1 MFKMVML
8 AILLLLFAGFANDAQ
23 SSGYLDHY
31 GAFLAAHVRGGV
43 VNYAGIKADMARLD
57 ATLALMAAEN
67 PEALARPDRVALY
80 INAYNLWTIRLIM
93 DHWPGISS
101 IKEAGGFLASPWKR
115 SFVRLGGRKLSL
127 DDIEHGI
134 LRRQYPDPRLHF
146 VLNCA
151 SKSCPPL
158 LSVPYRGEVLD
169 AMLDA
174 RTRACLN
181 DPVGARVDGGRLRL
195 LRIFDW
201 YAEDFGGRDGQWGFV
216 RRFAGPALGAALDA
230 LADRRPVYDDYDWSL
245 NDAPGPWTSA
255 LVGADAPPSGV
266 GADTP
271 PSDVGKDAPLVGVGG
286 YGPPSGLAP
295 GQQPLGN
302 GAGSAPA
309 ARPERP

>member
-1 MFKMVML
+1 MFKMVIL
-8 AILLLLFAGFANDAQ
+8 AVFVLLFAGFADAAQ
-23 SSGYLDHY
+23 SSGYLDQY

-57 ATLALMAAEN
+57 ATLERMAAEN
-67 PEALARPDRVALY
+67 PEAMARPDRVALY

-93 DHWPGISS
+93 DHWPGIAS
-101 IKEAGGFLASPWKR
+101 IKAAGGFLASPWKR
-115 SFVRLGGRKLSL
+115 AFVRLGGRTLSL

-169 AMLDA
+169 AMLEQ
-174 RTRACLN
+174 RSRACLN
-181 DPVGARVDGGRLRL
+181 DPAGARVDGGRLRL
-195 LRIFDW
+195 IRIFDW

-216 RRFAGPALGAALDA
+216 RRFAGPTLGAALDA
-230 LADRRPVYDDYDWSL
+230 LTDRRPVYDDYDWTL

-266 GADTP
+266 GVDAP
-271 PSDVGKDAPLVGVGG
+271 PSSVGAG
-286 YGPPSGLAP
+286 GPPSGMAP
-295 GQQPLGN
+295 GLPPQGD
-302 GAGSAPA
+302 GTGSAPDA
-309 ARPERP
+309 MPERP

>member
-1 MFKMVML
+1 ML
-8 AILLLLFAGFANDAQ
+8 AFFSLLFAGFANAVQ
-23 SSGYLDHY
+23 SPAYLDLY

-43 VNYAGIKADMARLD
+43 VDYAGIKADVARLE

-93 DHWPGISS
+93 DHWPGITS

-115 SFVRLGGRKLSL
+115 SFVRLGGRTLSL

-158 LSVPYRGEVLD
+158 LSVPYRGEALE
-169 AMLDA
+169 AMLEE

-181 DPVGARVDGGRLRL
+181 DPAGARVDGGRLRL
-195 LRIFDW
+195 IRIFDW

-216 RRFAGPALGAALDA
+216 RRFAGSALGAALDA
-230 LADRRPVYDDYDWSL
+230 LADRRPVYGDYDWSL

-255 LVGADAPPSGV
+255 LIGADAPLSGA
-266 GADTP
+266 GAAAR
-271 PSDVGKDAPLVGVGG
+271 PSDVGMD
-286 YGPPSGLAP
+286 GPPSGLTSGLP
-295 GQQPLGN
+295 PLDD
-302 GAGSAPA
+302 GAGRASVAM
-309 ARPERP
+309 PERP

>member
-8 AILLLLFAGFANDAQ
+8 AILLLLFAGFANAAQ

-31 GAFLAAHVRGGV
+31 GAFLADHVRGGV

-115 SFVRLGGRKLSL
+115 SFVRLGGRTLSL

-169 AMLDA
+169 AMLEE

-181 DPVGARVDGGRLRL
+181 DPAGARVDGGRLRL
-195 LRIFDW
+195 IRIFDW
-201 YAEDFGGRDGQWGFV
+201 YAEDFGGRDGPWGFV

-230 LADRRPVYDDYDWSL
+230 LAERRPVYDDYDWSL
-245 NDAPGPWTSA
+245 NDASGPWTSA
-255 LVGADAPPSGV
+255 LVGADPLSSGV
-266 GADTP
+266 GR
-271 PSDVGKDAPLVGVGG
+271 DAPLVGVGG
-286 YGPPSGLAP
+286 DGPPSGLAP
-295 GQQPLGN
+295 GLPPLGN
-302 GAGSAPA
+302 GVGSAPA
-309 ARPERP
+309 AMPERP

>member
-8 AILLLLFAGFANDAQ
+8 AILLLLFAGFANAAQ

-31 GAFLAAHVRGGV
+31 GAFLADHVRGGV

-115 SFVRLGGRKLSL
+115 SFVRLGGRTLSL

-134 LRRQYPDPRLHF
+134 LRGQYPDPRLHF

-169 AMLDA
+169 AMLEE

-181 DPVGARVDGGRLRL
+181 DPAGARVGGGRLRL
-195 LRIFDW
+195 IRIFDW
-201 YAEDFGGRDGQWGFV
+201 YAEDFGGRDGPWGFV
-216 RRFAGPALGAALDA
+216 RRFAGPTLGAALDA
-230 LADRRPVYDDYDWSL
+230 LAERRPVYDDYDWSL
-245 NDAPGPWTSA
+245 NDASGPWTSA
-255 LVGADAPPSGV
+255 LVGADPLSSGV
-266 GADTP
+266 GR
-271 PSDVGKDAPLVGVGG
+271 DAPLVGVGG
-286 YGPPSGLAP
+286 DGPPSGLAP
-295 GQQPLGN
+295 GLPPLGN
-302 GAGSAPA
+302 GVGSAPA
-309 ARPERP
+309 AMPERP

>member
-1 MFKMVML
+1 MFKTVML
-8 AILLLLFAGFANDAQ
+8 AILLLLFAGFVNGVQ
-23 SSGYLDHY
+23 SSGYLDQY
-31 GAFLAAHVRGGV
+31 GDFLAAHVREGV
-43 VNYAGIKADMARLD
+43 VNYAGVKADMARLD

-67 PEALARPDRVALY
+67 PEVLARPDRIALY

-93 DHWPGISS
+93 DHWPGIAS

-115 SFVRLGGRKLSL
+115 PFVRLGGRTLSL

-158 LSVPYRGEVLD
+158 LSIPYRGEVLD
-169 AMLDA
+169 AMLEE

-181 DPVGARVDGGRLRL
+181 DPAGARVDGGRLRL

-216 RRFAGPALGAALDA
+216 RRFAGPVLGAALDA

-255 LVGADAPPSGV
+255 LVGGDVSSSRV
-266 GADTP
+266 GADALR
-271 PSDVGKDAPLVGVGG
+271 SGVAAGTS
-286 YGPPSGLAP
+286 PSGPASGAASGRPL
-295 GQQPLGN
+295 LGN
-302 GAGSAPA
+302 EAGSAPA
-309 ARPERP
+309 AMAERP

>member
-1 MFKMVML
+1 MSKMVLL
-8 AILLLLFAGFANDAQ
+8 AILLLLFAGFAKAAQ
-23 SSGYLDHY
+23 SPDYLDQY
-31 GAFLAAHVRGGV
+31 GDFLAAHVRGSV

-57 ATLALMAAEN
+57 VTLALMAAEN

-115 SFVRLGGRKLSL
+115 SFVRLGGQTFSL

-169 AMLDA
+169 AMLEE

-181 DPVGARVDGGRLRL
+181 DPAGARVDGGRLRL
-195 LRIFDW
+195 IRIFDW
-201 YAEDFGGRDGQWGFV
+201 YAEDFGGRDRQWEFV

-230 LADRRPVYDDYDWSL
+230 LAERRPVYDDYDWSL

-255 LVGADAPPSGV
+255 LIGA
-266 GADTP
+266 
-271 PSDVGKDAPLVGVGG
+271 DAPLVGVGG
-286 YGPPSGLAP
+286 DGPPSGE
-295 GQQPLGN
+295 PLGQPPQ
-302 GAGSAPA
+302 GDGTGSAPA
-309 ARPERP
+309 AMPERP

>member
-8 AILLLLFAGFANDAQ
+8 AIFLLLFAMFANAAQ
-23 SSGYLDHY
+23 PSGYLDHY

-67 PEALARPDRVALY
+67 PEALSRPDRIALY

-93 DHWPGISS
+93 DHWPKITS

-115 SFVRLGGRKLSL
+115 SFVRLGGRTLSL

-158 LSVPYRGEVLD
+158 LSVPYRGEVLE
-169 AMLDA
+169 AMLEE

-181 DPVGARVDGGRLRL
+181 DPAGARVEGGRLRL
-195 LRIFDW
+195 IRIFDW

-255 LVGADAPPSGV
+255 LIGADGSPLGAGGAARPSGA
-266 GADTP
+266 GAD
-271 PSDVGKDAPLVGVGG
+271 
-286 YGPPSGLAP
+286 GPPSGLALEMP
-295 GQQPLGN
+295 PLGD

-309 ARPERP
+309 AMPERP